1 MADLQLTAQHRS
13 VTGRKVKQL
22 RNKGLIPVVV
32 YGKTVSHETVQI
44 EERSLERVLHSG
56 GMSQLIELAVEGAK
70 THNALIREVSRH
82 PVSHKLQHV
91 DFYAVNMSEKQ
102 HVSVPI
108 EATGKANGLGAG
120 LILLQVLDHIT
131 IEALPADIP
140 AHIVVDITPLTLERP
155 ITVADLPPV
164 PGVIY
169 LEEADTEVFILNVT
183 REEVEPEPVET
194 TGTEPEVVSKGKREE
209 EEEEE

>member
-1 MADLQLTAQHRS
+1 MGDLQLSAQHRTM
-13 VTGRKVKQL
+13 TGRKVKQL

-32 YGKTVSHETVQI
+32 YGKTVSPEPLQI
-44 EERSLERVLHSG
+44 EERNLERVLHSG
-56 GMSQLIELAVEGAK
+56 GMSRLIELAVEGAT

-108 EATGKANGLGAG
+108 ESTGRAGGLAAG

-140 AHIVVDITPLTLERP
+140 ANIAVDITPLTLDRP
-155 ITVADLPPV
+155 ITVADLPTL
-164 PGVIY
+164 PGITY
-169 LEEADTEVFILNVT
+169 IEEPDTEVFILNMT
-183 REEVEPEPVET
+183 REEVEPEPAEP
-194 TGTEPEVVSKGKREE
+194 TGAEPEVVGRGQRDEDEE
-209 EEEEE
+209 E

>member
-1 MADLQLTAQHRS
+1 MADLQLSAQHRTM
-13 VTGRKVKQL
+13 TGRKVKQL

-32 YGKTVSHETVQI
+32 YGKTVSPEALQI

-56 GMSQLIELAVEGAK
+56 GMSRLIELAVEDAR

-108 EATGKANGLGAG
+108 ESTGRASGLAAG

-140 AHIVVDITPLTLERP
+140 ANIEVDITPLTLDRP
-155 ITVADLPPV
+155 ITVEDLPTL
-164 PGVIY
+164 PGITFI
-169 LEEADTEVFILNVT
+169 EEPDTEVFILNMT
-183 REEVEPEPVET
+183 REEVEPEPAEP
-194 TGTEPEVVSKGKREE
+194 TGAEPEVVGRGQHDEDEE
-209 EEEEE
+209 E